1 MAGARAV
8 VGRRKAS
15 ALRSARAAS
24 DDAAQNLRLSALC
37 IPLFF
42 WRQKLRGFGLQS
54 SDTDVSR
61 ERDRFSFRPRDSGGG
76 GPLELAQRA
85 NRGGGGAGL
94 RASMLV
100 QNVLFARRSERA
112 KNVWTSFKRL
122 RSVESCAPSTTLLR
136 RVVPLPRCAGAH

>member
-37 IPLFF
+37 LPLFF
-42 WRQKLRGFGLQS
+42 WRQKLRGFGLES

-61 ERDRFSFRPRDSGGG
+61 ERDRLRHPPPRSGGG

-94 RASMLV
+94 EASFSL
-100 QNVLFARRSERA
+100 QKFLFA
-112 KNVWTSFKRL
+112 
-122 RSVESCAPSTTLLR
+122 
-136 RVVPLPRCAGAH
+136 